1 MWMALNAMTAVLK
14 VFKYLQIS
22 NKMNSLWEVLQRA
35 FFDILAFVI
44 ILLFILGRFGVFAC
58 VLFGD
63 HVRSFHN
70 IPSSLHTLL
79 YFSIGDFSNVDYE
92 LMKQA
97 NSALAPVFIGLFLV
111 LVVLV
116 ALNMFIA
123 ILTGKTARTLSL
135 PFGQVS
141 DLNYTPTFIR
151 TFDQIHTKSTR
162 MRKLRNSGIGTV
174 PRQQMRRRSV
184 C

>member
-1 MWMALNAMTAVLK
+1 MTAVLK

-35 FFDILAFVI
+35 FSDILAFVM
-44 ILLFILGRFGVFAC
+44 ILLFILGGFAVFAC

-70 IPSSLHTLL
+70 IPSSMHTLL
-79 YFSIGDFSNVDYE
+79 YFSIGDFSNINYE

-97 NSALAPVFIGLFLV
+97 NSALAPVFIGVFMV

-123 ILTGKTARTLSL
+123 ILTGRCNEHGCSLSPIPSL
-135 PFGQVS
+135 QQLKADVP
-141 DLNYTPTFIR
+141 
-151 TFDQIHTKSTR
+151 QILMKSTR
-162 MRKLRNSGIGTV
+162 RRK
-174 PRQQMRRRSV
+174 
-184 C
+184 

>member
-1 MWMALNAMTAVLK
+1 MALNAMTAVLK

-35 FFDILAFVI
+35 FSDILAFVT
-44 ILLFILGRFGVFAC
+44 ILLFILGGFGVFAC

-70 IPSSLHTLL
+70 IPSSMHTLL
-79 YFSIGDFSNVDYE
+79 YFSIGDFGDIDYE

-97 NSALAPVFIGLFLV
+97 NSMLAPVFVGLFMV

-123 ILTGKTARTLSL
+123 ILTGKLVGAIAPIGLLSNGLPTLIEHVVLRYLRSL
-135 PFGQVS
+135 QG
-141 DLNYTPTFIR
+141 
-151 TFDQIHTKSTR
+151 
-162 MRKLRNSGIGTV
+162 
-174 PRQQMRRRSV
+174 
-184 C
+184 

>member
-35 FFDILAFVI
+35 FSDILAFVT
-44 ILLFILGRFGVFAC
+44 ILLFILGGFGVFAC

-70 IPSSLHTLL
+70 IPSSMHTLL
-79 YFSIGDFSNVDYE
+79 YFSIGDFGDIDYE

-97 NSALAPVFIGLFLV
+97 NSALAPVFIGLFMV

-123 ILTGKTARTLSL
+123 ILTGKLTHAITRFWPCSL
-135 PFGQVS
+135 ITYR
-141 DLNYTPTFIR
+141 L
-151 TFDQIHTKSTR
+151 
-162 MRKLRNSGIGTV
+162 
-174 PRQQMRRRSV
+174 
-184 C
+184 

>member
-1 MWMALNAMTAVLK
+1 MMYRHPLRLSNKSVGEHNAQMWMALNAMTAVLK

-35 FFDILAFVI
+35 FSDILAFVT
-44 ILLFILGRFGVFAC
+44 ILLFILGGFGVFAC

-70 IPSSLHTLL
+70 IPSSMHTLL
-79 YFSIGDFSNVDYE
+79 YFSIGDFGDIDYE

-97 NSALAPVFIGLFLV
+97 NSALAPVFVGLFMV

-123 ILTGKTARTLSL
+123 ILTGKLTHA
-135 PFGQVS
+135 
-141 DLNYTPTFIR
+141 I
-151 TFDQIHTKSTR
+151 
-162 MRKLRNSGIGTV
+162 LRIWPGL
-174 PRQQMRRRSV
+174 
-184 C
+184 